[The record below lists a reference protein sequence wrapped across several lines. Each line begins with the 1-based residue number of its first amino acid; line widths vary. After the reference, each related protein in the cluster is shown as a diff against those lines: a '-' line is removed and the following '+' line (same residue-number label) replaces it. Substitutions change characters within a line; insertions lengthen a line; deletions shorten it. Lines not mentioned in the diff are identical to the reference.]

1 MAHALLVED
10 DIFSTLILQEILL
23 ENGHT
28 VRLVYDGESALE
40 LITSDQ
46 NFDIAVVDLLLPNQI
61 GLAVIRA
68 LRQRSASI
76 AIIGISGESDVA
88 AREGTGDEAALRA
101 GVNAVV
107 QKPISR
113 PELSRQLKTLLP

>member
-1 MAHALLVED
+1 MAHALLIED

-23 ENGHT
+23 ANGHT
-28 VRLVYDGESALE
+28 VRLVYDGASALD

-46 NFDIAVVDLLLPNQI
+46 NFEIAVVDLLLPNQI

-68 LRQRSASI
+68 LRQRSSTI
-76 AIIGISGESDVA
+76 AIIGITGESDIA

-101 GVNAVV
+101 GVNAIVK
-107 QKPISR
+107 KPISR
-113 PELSRQLKTLLP
+113 PELSRQLKILLP